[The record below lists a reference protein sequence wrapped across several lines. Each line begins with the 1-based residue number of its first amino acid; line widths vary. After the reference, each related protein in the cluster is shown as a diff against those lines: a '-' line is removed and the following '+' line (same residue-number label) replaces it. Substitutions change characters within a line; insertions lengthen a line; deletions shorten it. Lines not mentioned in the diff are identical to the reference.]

1 MADAGAKR
9 KRSAWRWIAAL
20 VAVFLVAIL
29 VAGEFTIKRA
39 SPILKSRILET
50 LQARFN
56 SRVELDA
63 LDVSLVQGLAV
74 TGKGLRIYAPDD
86 VVAAGATS
94 PLVAMDNFRFHAPLR
109 ALWERPMH
117 VGTVYVGGLQIHIP
131 PSEVR
136 AQGAAKRPRHAAARI
151 LVDEIVVENSDLILD
166 TARPNKDPKRFVLQR
181 IVLNDV
187 GPNRPWQYD
196 ATLVNAIPRG
206 DIRAHGYFGPW
217 NNEKPGESLV
227 KGSYTFDHADLNT
240 IKGIG
245 GMLSSVGTFHGQ
257 LNRIVADGTTKT
269 PDFSLDSANRR
280 MPLET
285 TFHAIIDGTSGDTY
299 LQPVHAT
306 LGSSRFTCSGAVIN
320 VKGKGHITELDVDV
334 PNGRL
339 HDFLL
344 LAVKTQP
351 PVMQSNISMKVHLRI
366 PYGKES
372 VTRKLEMNGAFTL
385 RAIHFTNPKVQAK
398 VNDLSERAQG
408 HPQDAVVDAPDVLSS
423 IRGQIVSR
431 NGQLNFPRLLYTL
444 PGGEVNLQ
452 GVYSMDGKEFEFHGK
467 VRTDATLS
475 QMVVSKWKRLLLKAV
490 DPFFRKNGAGAEIPV
505 KISGTQDEPHFGLD
519 FHQDDSTERRQRMS
533 RGR

>member
-1 MADAGAKR
+1 MAEAESRR
-9 KRSAWRWIAAL
+9 KHPAWRWIAAV
-20 VAVFLVAIL
+20 VAVFLAAIL
-29 VAGEFTIKRA
+29 VAGEFTIRRA
-39 SPILKSRILET
+39 GPILKSRILET

-63 LDVSLVQGLAV
+63 LDVSLVQEFAV

-94 PLVAMDNFRFHAPLR
+94 PLVAIDTFRFHAPLR

-117 VGTVYVGGLQIHIP
+117 VGTVYVRGLQIHIP
-131 PSEVR
+131 PGEVR
-136 AQGAAKRPRHAAARI
+136 AQASAKRPRYAAARI
-151 LVDEIVVENSDLILD
+151 LVDEIVVEGSELILD
-166 TARPNKDPKRFVLQR
+166 TARPNKDPKRFMLQR
-181 IVLNDV
+181 IAMNDV
-187 GPNRPWQYD
+187 GPDRPWQYD

-217 NNEKPGESLV
+217 NNERPGESLV
-227 KGSYTFDHADLNT
+227 NGSYTFDHADLNT

-245 GMLSSVGTFHGQ
+245 GTLSSVGTFRGQ

-285 TFHAIIDGTSGDTY
+285 TFHAIIDGTSGNTY
-299 LQPVHAT
+299 LQPVDAT
-306 LGSSRFTCSGAVIN
+306 LGNSHFTCSGAVIN

-339 HDFLL
+339 QDFLL
-344 LAVKTQP
+344 LSVKTQP

-366 PYGKES
+366 PYGRDS

-385 RAIHFTNPKVQAK
+385 RAIHFTNPKVQDK
-398 VNDLSERAQG
+398 VNELSERAQG
-408 HPQDAVVDAPDVLSS
+408 HPQEGGTDAPEVMSS
-423 IRGQIVSR
+423 MRGQLVSR
-431 NGQLNFPRLLYTL
+431 NGQLNFPTLLYTL
-444 PGGEVNLQ
+444 PGGEVNLR
-452 GVYSMDGKEFEFHGK
+452 GVYSMDGKEFEFHGT

-475 QMVVSKWKRLLLKAV
+475 QMVVSKWKRFLLKAV
-490 DPFFRKNGAGAEIPV
+490 DPFFRKNGAGAEVPV

-519 FHQDDSTERRQRMS
+519 FRQNDGDERRQQTGRS
-533 RGR
+533 R